1 MTGRIENKAYQGGV
15 RQVQALKIWN
25 SDRIGQEGIGQMDYV
40 NAFWVGGLVCALV
53 QILMEKTKMLPGR
66 IMVLLVCSGAV
77 LGALQIYEPFREF
90 AGAGASVPLLGF
102 GNTLWKG
109 IQESVQTDG
118 FIGIFMGGFTASA
131 VGISAALVFGYLA
144 SLIFQPK
151 MKK

>member
-1 MTGRIENKAYQGGV
+1 MTGRIENKAYLGAV
-15 RQVQALKIWN
+15 RQVQELKIWN
-25 SDRIGQEGIGQMDYV
+25 NDRIGQEGIGQMDYV

-66 IMVLLVCSGAV
+66 IMVSLVCTGAV
-77 LGALQIYEPFREF
+77 LGALQLYEPFQEF

-109 IQESVQTDG
+109 VKEAVESDG
-118 FIGIFMGGFTASA
+118 FIGIFMGGFKASA